1 MESHDH
7 LVTTMQ
13 KAMWCVGG
21 FQLEWEWGETRQSG
35 RRQFRPSHRD
45 RMEDRRDPLP
55 FRGDGEP
62 DAKGTRPPLAWT
74 VIWQGTYSNMYG
86 EYIPKD
92 TIRWGYILWDAV
104 RIEVTGAR
112 QLLEAQWEDE
122 WAPLDP
128 RELP

>member
-1 MESHDH
+1 
-7 LVTTMQ
+7 
-13 KAMWCVGG
+13 
-21 FQLEWEWGETRQSG
+21 
-35 RRQFRPSHRD
+35 
-45 RMEDRRDPLP
+45 MEDRRDPLP

-74 VIWQGTYSNMYG
+74 VVWQGTYSNMYG

-104 RIEVTGAR
+104 RLEGTGAR